1 MSSIF
6 RIVGFAGCVH
16 EGSYNKAALN
26 AAQDL
31 LPSGVELEILDIADL
46 PSFQL
51 SAEQSESA
59 SDSVNIFQVKIQA
72 ADAVV
77 IMTPEYKGLLP
88 HALKN
93 ALHWAATEL
102 AEKPVAIMGIGRRAE
117 AERELQHLRQVL
129 TGYNALV
136 LEQPEVYITAGWEK
150 FERDGSLTDAA
161 TAQQIRSLL
170 EALVAWADEKA
181 AVLVG

>member
-6 RIVGFAGCVH
+6 RIVGFAGCVR
-16 EGSYNKAALN
+16 EASYNKAALN

-51 SAEQSESA
+51 GSGQSESD
-59 SDSVNIFQVKIQA
+59 SDSVYIFQAKIQA

-77 IMTPEYKGLLP
+77 ITTPEYKGMLP
-88 HALKN
+88 SALKN

-102 AEKPVAIMGIGRRAE
+102 AEKPVAIMGVGRRAE

-136 LEQPEVYITAGWEK
+136 LEQPEVYVTAGWEK
-150 FERDGSLTDAA
+150 FERNGSLTDAT
-161 TAQQIRSLL
+161 TAQQMRSLL
-170 EALVAWADEKA
+170 EALVSWANENA
-181 AVLVG
+181 AVLVS

>member
-6 RIVGFAGCVH
+6 RIVGFAGCVR
-16 EGSYNKAALN
+16 EGSYNQAALN

-51 SAEQSESA
+51 GSEQSES
-59 SDSVNIFQVKIQA
+59 DSVYIFQAKIQA

-88 HALKN
+88 NALKN
-93 ALHWAATEL
+93 ALHWAETEL
-102 AEKPVAIMGIGRRAE
+102 AAKPVAIMGVGRRAE
-117 AERELQHLRQVL
+117 AERELQQLRQVL
-129 TGYNALV
+129 AGYNALV

-161 TAQQIRSLL
+161 TAQQMRSLL
-170 EALVAWADEKA
+170 EALVSWADEKA

>member
-6 RIVGFAGCVH
+6 RIVGFAGCVR
-16 EGSYNKAALN
+16 EASYNKAALN

-51 SAEQSESA
+51 SAEQSES
-59 SDSVNIFQVKIQA
+59 DSVNIFQVKIQA

-88 HALKN
+88 NALKN
-93 ALHWAATEL
+93 ALHWAAAEL

-129 TGYNALV
+129 AGYNALV
-136 LEQPEVYITAGWEK
+136 LEQPEVYVTAGWEK

-161 TAQQIRSLL
+161 TAQQMRSLL
-170 EALVAWADEKA
+170 EALVAWANEKA